1 MNFIISWWW
10 SDVKGSLS
18 SSVWNLTQLCLRA
31 WRGWFPNRSN
41 ISHSHIINV
50 LHSDLYLCLQV
61 FSAISYLHNLS
72 IVHGDIKDENIMV
85 DSQMKI
91 KLIDFG
97 ERIIPRSSNPLKYIE
112 VQDPLSLMTDCRPPN
127 TAAVRPSAVPRSC
140 LASDTS
146 GSPRRSGPVE
156 FFSS

>member
-1 MNFIISWWW
+1 MERCEGISLFQCVELNSALPENVARIISKQVQ
-10 SDVKGSLS
+10 S
-18 SSVWNLTQLCLRA
+18 
-31 WRGWFPNRSN
+31 
-41 ISHSHIINV
+41 SHIIDV
-50 LHSDLYLCLQV
+50 LQSDLYLQV